1 MENAAFASGAA
12 MAVSPV
18 QAYPG
23 GTMRV
28 LAVEE
33 DPACL
38 TALTQMLQRHGYQ
51 GTHAPLCI
59 FHPSLICA
67 VLFPSDMICMYV
79 CVCAVTAKAS
89 PEEGLR
95 ALQDN
100 PEGFDLV
107 MTVVRTQ
114 EPWVDGFVL
123 LRHAAQLYPVIRK
136 SCVICISIHGFR
148 LASLFVRVLIDRSA
162 CVRPCVCVYAVFSGV
177 ESAETKMRGMLGGA
191 CAFLTKPLRDEQVR
205 DVWQHVIAWRRLTS
219 EVKAVAHAPSR
230 DVVREDGTARKRGL
244 NDSGEGGSDGRTAK
258 KNKLNS
264 SSETDQLH
272 AAFVKAAEQLRG
284 TKGN

>member
-12 MAVSPV
+12 MAVFPV

-33 DPACL
+33 DLACL
-38 TALTQMLQRHGYQ
+38 TALTEMLQRYGYQ
-51 GTHAPLCI
+51 
-59 FHPSLICA
+59 
-67 VLFPSDMICMYV
+67 
-79 CVCAVTAKAS
+79 VTAKAS

-114 EPWVDGFVL
+114 GPGIDGFEL
-123 LRHAAQLYPVIRK
+123 LKHAAQRYPVI
-136 SCVICISIHGFR
+136 
-148 LASLFVRVLIDRSA
+148 LFS
-162 CVRPCVCVYAVFSGV
+162 SV
-177 ESAETKMRGMLGGA
+177 ETAETKMRGMLGGA
-191 CAFLTKPLRDEQVR
+191 CAFLTKPLRDEEVR
-205 DVWQHVIAWRRLTS
+205 DVWQHVVARRRLNAAS
-219 EVKAVAHAPSR
+219 GADARGS
-230 DVVREDGTARKRGL
+230 DVVVVRQDETVARKRGL
-244 NDSGEGGSDGRTAK
+244 DDSGEGGSDGRTAK

-264 SSETDQLH
+264 WSEEELH

-284 TKGN
+284 TEGN

>member
-12 MAVSPV
+12 MASSPV

-51 GTHAPLCI
+51 
-59 FHPSLICA
+59 
-67 VLFPSDMICMYV
+67 
-79 CVCAVTAKAS
+79 VTAKAS
-89 PEEGLR
+89 LDE
-95 ALQDN
+95 ALGAVRDN

-114 EPWVDGFVL
+114 GPGIDGFEL
-123 LRHAAQLYPVIRK
+123 LKHAAQRCPV
-136 SCVICISIHGFR
+136 V
-148 LASLFVRVLIDRSA
+148 LFSE
-162 CVRPCVCVYAVFSGV
+162 V
-177 ESAETKMRGMLGGA
+177 EPAETKMRGMLGGA
-191 CAFLTKPLRDEQVR
+191 CAFLTKPLRDEEVR
-205 DVWQHVIAWRRLTS
+205 DIWQHVVARRRLSAASGAEATADARS
-219 EVKAVAHAPSR
+219 S
-230 DVVREDGTARKRGL
+230 DVVVRQDEAARKRGL
-244 NDSGEGGSDGRTAK
+244 DDSGEGASDGRTTK

-264 SSETDQLH
+264 SSETELH

-284 TKGN
+284 TEAYTV

>member
-1 MENAAFASGAA
+1 MRVVTQKAAAARGEMENAAFASGAA

-51 GTHAPLCI
+51 
-59 FHPSLICA
+59 
-67 VLFPSDMICMYV
+67 
-79 CVCAVTAKAS
+79 VTAKAS

-114 EPWVDGFVL
+114 EPWIDGFVL
-123 LRHAAQLYPVIRK
+123 LRHAAQLYTRSSCSPV
-136 SCVICISIHGFR
+136 SS
-148 LASLFVRVLIDRSA
+148 
-162 CVRPCVCVYAVFSGV
+162 
-177 ESAETKMRGMLGGA
+177 
-191 CAFLTKPLRDEQVR
+191 
-205 DVWQHVIAWRRLTS
+205 RR
-219 EVKAVAHAPSR
+219 R
-230 DVVREDGTARKRGL
+230 RR
-244 NDSGEGGSDGRTAK
+244 
-258 KNKLNS
+258 
-264 SSETDQLH
+264 
-272 AAFVKAAEQLRG
+272 
-284 TKGN
+284 